1 MAVAYSL
8 IENFI
13 KSVERHKSGI
23 AVETLPGD
31 KSRALSYS
39 DLYNKVRDFAYFI
52 SSQDIKRSD
61 RVALILE
68 NRPEWPVVFFALS
81 YVGAVAVPLDPSMP
95 EGNVKAILA
104 DSGAKHVFIS
114 EENQKLFAALK
125 DSADVIAIEKIKTL
139 EAPENFKPVDID
151 PEDLMVILYTSGT
164 TDLPKGVMLTHKN
177 LCANFSSLH
186 QMEVFSQRDIILSL
200 LPLYHS
206 YSLMT
211 TLIAPIFSGSKIVYA
226 PSDWPENLTDYMK
239 QTCTTIFL
247 GVPQVF
253 HMIHSRMMKKLEKVE
268 GLTRLYIKLAI
279 NLRLTK
285 ILLPKISNAFGN
297 RLRFFI
303 SGGAKLDPVVAGD
316 FLKLG
321 FKILEGYGL
330 TETSPV
336 ASMNPLNRPK
346 IGSIGRPIPDVELK
360 VINKDASGVGEI
372 AIKGPNVMKGYYRNE
387 TKTREVIKD
396 DWFLSGDLGYADK
409 EGYFYITGRSKEV
422 IVLSSGKN
430 IYPEEIEKHYS
441 ATPYIKEMC
450 VLGVLKERGSK
461 GKLEYLHAVVVPDLE
476 FFKERGE
483 MNIRR
488 VIKSTF
494 DNLSKDLPAYRHIMG
509 FTITQENLSR
519 TVLGKLKRYE
529 IKKRFMPI
537 ILDEEE
543 KERDIAPEDKELSLS
558 ENAQKLI
565 KCIQD
570 ALDIKGPVHLN
581 DSIELDL
588 GVDSLGSVELLLA
601 IERCFGIE
609 FPEEMVAGEIFTVKD
624 VLTRTEGMLKKK
636 VKGEGLR
643 VESKEKAVSWPEI
656 IKQPLADEFKNKIL
670 LKTTRVDYVLAFFIK
685 GFINIFFRV
694 FYGLRVEGAHRIP
707 KKGPY
712 VLCANHTSF
721 LDGFIVTA
729 GVPFKTQ
736 LDLFFI
742 GFRRYFI
749 FPIVRDMV
757 RRTRIIPIDA
767 TQIVEAM
774 QASHFILANNEAL
787 CIFPEGE
794 RSIDGKVKELKKGI
808 GIIAKELDVPLVP
821 IYIRGAFEA
830 WPRTKSLP
838 RLHPIKIIFGEP
850 VMPGAL
856 IKQGSALGAK
866 DEYEAVCVALR
877 DKLIALSLHFNN
889 VKV

>member
-1 MAVAYSL
+1 MAVVYSL
-8 IENFI
+8 NHNFI
-13 KSVERHKSGI
+13 KSVERHKGGI
-23 AVETLPGD
+23 AIETLPGD
-31 KSRALSYS
+31 KGQTLSYS
-39 DLYNKVRDFAYFI
+39 DLYNKVRSFAYFI
-52 SSQDIKRSD
+52 SSQGIKKSD

-68 NRPEWPVVFFALS
+68 NRPEWSVVFFALS
-81 YVGAVAVPLDPSMP
+81 YVGAVAVPLDPGMP
-95 EGNVKAILA
+95 DKNIKSILS

-114 EENQKLFAALK
+114 EENQKLYIALK
-125 DSADVIAIEKIKTL
+125 DSATVIAIEKIETIK
-139 EAPENFKPVDID
+139 APEGFKPVDID

-177 LCANFSSLH
+177 LCANFNSLH
-186 QMEVFSQRDIILSL
+186 QMKVFSQRDVILSL

-211 TLIAPIFSGSKIVYA
+211 TLIAPIFSGSKVVYA
-226 PSDWPENLTDYMK
+226 PSDWPEKLTDYMK
-239 QTCTTIFL
+239 QVGATIFL
-247 GVPQVF
+247 GVPQLF
-253 HMIHSRMMKKLEKVE
+253 HMIHSRMMKKLDNVE
-268 GLTRLYIKLAI
+268 GMTKFYIKLAI
-279 NLRLTK
+279 SLRLTK
-285 ILLPKISNAFGN
+285 ILLPKIRKAFGK

-316 FLKLG
+316 FFKLG

-336 ASMNPLNRPK
+336 ASMNPLKRPK

-387 TKTREVIKD
+387 AKTREVIKE
-396 DWFLSGDLGYADK
+396 DWFLSGDLGYSDK
-409 EGYFYITGRSKEV
+409 EGYFYITGRSKEM

-441 ATPYIKEMC
+441 VTPYIKEIC
-450 VLGVLKERGSK
+450 VLGVLKKIRSG

-488 VIKSTF
+488 VIKNTF
-494 DNLSKDLPAYRHIMG
+494 DNLSKDIPAYRHIMG
-509 FTITQENLSR
+509 FTVTQENLSR

-529 IKKRFMPI
+529 IEKKFMPI
-537 ILDEEE
+537 ILDERE
-543 KERDIAPEDKELSLS
+543 KEKDVAPEDKELSKS

-565 KCIQD
+565 KCIKD
-570 ALDIKGPVHLN
+570 TLDIKGPVRLN

-588 GVDSLGSVELLLA
+588 GVDSLGSVELLLT
-601 IERCFGIE
+601 IEKCFDIE
-609 FPEEMVAGEIFTVKD
+609 FPEEMVAGEIFAVKD
-624 VLTRTEGMLKKK
+624 VL
-636 VKGEGLR
+636 VR
-643 VESKEKAVSWPEI
+643 VEEILGRKAQGSRLETVGKEKAISWPDI
-656 IKQPLADEFKNKIL
+656 IRQPLAGEFKNKIL
-670 LKTTRVDYVLAFFIK
+670 LKAGWLDYLLTFLIK
-685 GFINIFFRV
+685 GSINIFFRV
-694 FYGLRVEGAHRIP
+694 FYSLRVEGTHRIP

-721 LDGFIVTA
+721 LDGFVVTA
-729 GVPFKTQ
+729 GVPFKVQ

-749 FPIVRDMV
+749 VPIVRDMV
-757 RRTRIIPIDA
+757 RWARIIPIDA

-774 QASHFILANNEAL
+774 QASHFILTNNKAL

-794 RSIDGKVKELKKGI
+794 RSIDGEVKEFKKGI
-808 GIIAKELDVPLVP
+808 GIIARELDIPLVP
-821 IYIRGAFEA
+821 VYIRGVFEA
-830 WPRTKSLP
+830 WPRTKPLP

-850 VMPGAL
+850 VLPGTL
-856 IKQGSALGAK
+856 IKQGLALGAR
-866 DEYEAVCVALR
+866 DEYEAICIALR
-877 DKLIALSLHFNN
+877 EKLLTLHGGGDG
-889 VKV
+889 

>member
-1 MAVAYSL
+1 MAVVYNL
-8 IENFI
+8 NHNFA
-13 KSVERHKSGI
+13 KSVERNKGGMAI
-23 AVETLPGD
+23 EVLPD
-31 KSRALSYS
+31 DRNRSMSYG
-39 DLYNKVRDFAYFI
+39 DLYNKVRDFAYFV
-52 SSQDIKRSD
+52 SSQGIKKSD

-68 NRPEWPVVFFALS
+68 NQPEWPVVFFALS

-95 EGNVKAILA
+95 DKNIKAILA

-114 EENQKLFAALK
+114 GENQKLLAALK
-125 DSADVIAIEKIKTL
+125 DLVTVIATEKVKTI
-139 EAPENFKPVDID
+139 EAPEGFSPVDID
-151 PEDLMVILYTSGT
+151 PDDLMVILYTSGT

-177 LCANFSSLH
+177 LCANFNSLY
-186 QMEVFSQRDIILSL
+186 QMEVFSERDVILSL

-211 TLIAPIFSGSKIVYA
+211 TLIAPIFSGSKVVYA
-226 PSDWPENLTDYMK
+226 PSDWPEKLTDYMK
-239 QTCTTIFL
+239 QTDATIFL
-247 GVPQVF
+247 GVPQIF
-253 HMIHSRMMKKLEKVE
+253 HMMHSRMMKKLESAE
-268 GLTRLYIKLAI
+268 GLAKLYVKLAI
-279 NLRLTK
+279 SLRLTK
-285 ILLPKISNAFGN
+285 ILMPKIRKAFGK

-303 SGGAKLDPVVAGD
+303 SGGARLDPVVAGD
-316 FLKLG
+316 FFKLG

-336 ASMNPLNRPK
+336 ASMNPLKKPK

-360 VINKDASGVGEI
+360 VINQDASGVGEI

-387 TKTREVIKD
+387 AKTMEVIKE
-396 DWFLSGDLGYADK
+396 DWFLSGDLGYSDK
-409 EGYFYITGRSKEV
+409 EGYFYITGRSKEM

-441 ATPYIKEMC
+441 STPYIKEMC
-450 VLGVLKERGSK
+450 VLGVLKESSSG

-509 FTITQENLSR
+509 FTVTQENLSR

-529 IKKRFMPI
+529 IEKKFMPI
-537 ILDEEE
+537 ILDEKE
-543 KERDIAPEDKELSLS
+543 KEKVVTPEDKELSKS

-565 KCIQD
+565 KCIRD
-570 ALDIKGPVHLN
+570 ALDIKGPVRLN

-601 IERCFGIE
+601 IEKCFGIE

-624 VLTRTEGMLKKK
+624 VLA
-636 VKGEGLR
+636 R
-643 VESKEKAVSWPEI
+643 VEEMLGEKRQTSGIKHQWEGKVASWPDI
-656 IKQPLADEFKNKIL
+656 IRQPLADGFQSKIL
-670 LKTTRVDYVLAFFIK
+670 LKTGWFDYVLAFLIK
-685 GFINIFFRV
+685 GSINVFFRV
-694 FYGLRVEGAHRIP
+694 FYNLRVEGTHRIP

-749 FPIVRDMV
+749 VPIVRDMV
-757 RRTRIIPIDA
+757 RRARIIPIDA

-774 QASHFILANNEAL
+774 QASHFILTNNKAL

-794 RSIDGKVKELKKGI
+794 RSIDGEVKEFKKGI
-808 GIIAKELDVPLVP
+808 GIIARELGMPLVP
-821 IYIRGAFEA
+821 VYIRGAFEA
-830 WPRTKSLP
+830 WPRTKPLP
-838 RLHPIKIIFGEP
+838 RYCPIKIIFGEP
-850 VMPGAL
+850 VLPEVLM
-856 IKQGSALGAK
+856 KQGLALGAK
-866 DEYEAVCVALR
+866 DEYGAICTALR
-877 DKLIALSLHFNN
+877 EKMTDLIA
-889 VKV
+889 